1 MAVLFPAGAIR
12 SRFPVRAHVLNEE
25 TFKATV
31 VDMLRCTNDTYLQ
44 CTYVGNGEGNLELA
58 GLGIAPISLTAGY
71 NPSAEMLLK
80 RCLHEVKALFES
92 KLHLKN
98 PQAPESI
105 APRQQPMILDI
116 IAHVANG
123 QSVASKSTA
132 ATATNS
138 SIQSGTETRNNSSV
152 GTPNPASADV
162 NDDKKKNIS
171 PTVAMA
177 EVSTLLQKVAL
188 KEKTNFEA
196 LIALQK
202 DELSV
207 HQEVEKSNSLEKQ
220 MGYKERK
227 STSLV
232 LQKL

>member
-12 SRFPVRAHVLNEE
+12 SRFPVHAHVLNEE

-80 RCLHEVKALFES
+80 RCLHEVKALFELQ
-92 KLHLKN
+92 LHLKN

-105 APRQQPMILDI
+105 ASRQQPMILDI

-138 SIQSGTETRNNSSV
+138 SIQSGTETSNNSSV

-162 NDDKKKNIS
+162 NDDKKNVS
-171 PTVAMA
+171 VAEA
-177 EVSTLLQKVAL
+177 STLLQKVAL

-220 MGYKERK
+220 MVYKERN